1 MTELLEK
8 AGYRVI
14 CAANGA
20 EGIHLNKQETPD
32 IIVLDLCMPGM
43 DGIETL
49 RWIRKQDREVSVV
62 ILTANGS
69 PDTIRDAVG
78 LNVSEYLSKPF
89 ENSEFAALIGDL
101 LWRQMLVRK

>member
-8 AGYRVI
+8 AGYQVI

-32 IIVLDLCMPGM
+32 IIVLDLCMPGI

-69 PDTIRDAVG
+69 PDTIRDAIG

-89 ENSEFAALIGDL
+89 ENSEFVALIGDL
-101 LWRQMLVRK
+101 LWRQMMVRK